1 MMDDELIIYDP
12 FKELMEL
19 AQEIEKNEEEERS
32 HGTKRIIH
40 QPRGQRAHRGGK
52 GQEPGA

>member
-19 AQEIEKNEEEERS
+19 AQEIEKNEEEE
-32 HGTKRIIH
+32 
-40 QPRGQRAHRGGK
+40 
-52 GQEPGA
+52 